1 MKIARL
7 KLSAARFAPD
17 TPAGRFAREQLAKA
31 EAELQDLCSRPTLR
45 DLEPI
50 KFT

>member
-7 KLSAARFAPD
+7 KLSAARYGD
-17 TPAGRFAREQLAKA
+17 TPAGRFAREQLGKA
-31 EAELQDLCSRPTLR
+31 EAELKDLCSRPTVRNLA
-45 DLEPI
+45 PI